1 MKIFAIS
8 GSLQAASSNRR
19 ILEVARTSGPDG
31 VQVDIYDSL
40 AEVPAFNPD
49 LDVEPGPPVVVDL
62 RARVGSADGVLI
74 ATPEYAY
81 GMPGSLKNAL
91 DWLVSS
97 GELYGRRV
105 AILCGSPRPNGAAN
119 AREMLER
126 TLNAQGAQVM
136 YSATVQVVRG
146 DPDNER
152 RIAAAVSAAMKELV
166 SDPRPAPSHRVH

>member
-1 MKIFAIS
+1 MKIFAFC

-19 ILEVARTSGPDG
+19 ILEVAHAAAPAG
-31 VQVDIYDSL
+31 VQVDIYGSL

-49 LDVEPGPPVVVDL
+49 LDTEPGPPVVADL
-62 RARVGSADGVLI
+62 RAQVAAAGGVLI

-97 GELYGRRV
+97 GDLYGKGA
-105 AILCGSPRPNGAAN
+105 AILCGSPRSNGGTN

-126 TLNAQGAQVM
+126 TLHAQGARVLH
-136 YSATVQVVRG
+136 SSTVQVVRG
-146 DPDNER
+146 DPDNEH
-152 RIAAAVSAAMKELV
+152 RIAAAVDTVLQGLV
-166 SDPRPAPSHRVH
+166 SDPRPEPSQAVH